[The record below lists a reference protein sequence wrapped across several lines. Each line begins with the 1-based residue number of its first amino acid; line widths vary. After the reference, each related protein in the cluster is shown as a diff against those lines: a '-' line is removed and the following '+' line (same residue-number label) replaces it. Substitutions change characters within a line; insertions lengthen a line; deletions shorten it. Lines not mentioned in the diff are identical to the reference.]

1 MMPFIRMSNKIIRIS
16 LISIAVVLLMALPLE
31 YARRYREGYGAIN
44 ETNGNIPEGFLYTEK
59 SEIPEN
65 SRIPADYEDI
75 RQIGG
80 MFSDQ
85 FLCKDLQK
93 NAEIISYWN
102 QTGGYEVAG
111 GWSSRFAA
119 VCGDLYVV
127 VDRADYFGE
136 AIYGPFS
143 VKGKSSPSVSFGST
157 MMLSTGKSLTLEDGL
172 RVTLAAVND
181 SRCPKDVQCIWQ
193 GELSPVLELSGGAL
207 DGIVTVAL
215 GTERT
220 RSAAAGP
227 YAVTLVGATES
238 TATFVVTVAGQ

>member
-1 MMPFIRMSNKIIRIS
+1 MLFICMSKKIIRIF
-16 LISIAVVLLMALPLE
+16 LVSIAVVLLVVLALE
-31 YARRYREGYGAIN
+31 YARQHREGYGAIN
-44 ETNGNIPEGFLYTEK
+44 ETNGNIPEGFLYTEN

-65 SRIPADYEDI
+65 FRIPADYEDI

-85 FLCKDLQK
+85 FLCKELQK

-119 VCGDLYVV
+119 VRGDLYVV

-157 MMLSTGKSLTLEDGL
+157 IMLSTGKSLTFEDGL
-172 RVTLAAVND
+172 RVTLTTIND

-193 GELSPVLELSGGAL
+193 GELSPVIELSGGAL
-207 DGIVTVAL
+207 GAPAVVAL

-220 RSAAAGP
+220 QSATAGP
-227 YAVTLVGATES
+227 YAVTLVDATET
-238 TATFVVTVAGQ
+238 TATFVVTVARQ